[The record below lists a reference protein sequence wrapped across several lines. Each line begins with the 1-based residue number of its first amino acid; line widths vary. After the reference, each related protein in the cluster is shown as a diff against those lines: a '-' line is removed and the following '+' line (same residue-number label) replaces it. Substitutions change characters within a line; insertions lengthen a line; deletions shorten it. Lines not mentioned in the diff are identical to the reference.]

1 MMSVYILLIPLFG
14 FILVD
19 RIQKLTVA
27 IRERNYDDIGVDTV
41 FLALILIICALL
53 VVLVVNTRN
62 P

>member
-1 MMSVYILLIPLFG
+1 MSVYILLIPLFG